1 MTSRP
6 NPTTSRP
13 HASRKDSAM
22 HHIDLRL
29 AEIQERHE
37 LLRSHHEADRVARSP
52 ARSLARSIRSRLGEL
67 LIRLG
72 RRVAGESATVPAWT
86 G

>member
-6 NPTTSRP
+6 IPTTSRP

-29 AEIQERHE
+29 AEIQERHD
-37 LLRSHHEADRVARSP
+37 LLRSHHAADRAARSI
-52 ARSLARSIRSRLGEL
+52 ARSSARSIRSRLGES

-72 RRVAGESATVPAWT
+72 RRVAGESANAPAWT

>member
-6 NPTTSRP
+6 NSTTRRP

-37 LLRSHHEADRVARSP
+37 LLRSHHEADRAASLVRARP
-52 ARSLARSIRSRLGEL
+52 RSIRFRLGES

-72 RRVAGESATVPAWT
+72 RRVAGESPKAPAWT